1 MTGRFQRS
9 AVDLIFP
16 PHCSV
21 CGEPGEAGKEGLCR
35 LCRQSVDGGRAAAA
49 CPRCGAN
56 VAPFAVAHG
65 SCNRCRR
72 HPPGVDGTVRVGPYT
87 EVLAHILKTYK
98 YRRRDEFEPIL
109 GRWLAETVESA
120 SWCDQLEAV
129 VSVPAYW
136 ASRLTRSFHAA
147 ERIGAVVATRL
158 GLSHVPLLRRVRGG
172 PSQIGLN
179 QTQRLQNV
187 KGAFRVRRGCRMV
200 NARLLLVDDVRTTG
214 ATLAECARVLRR
226 GGAKKVYAGA
236 VVSADTLG
244 AGVIATAR
252 T

>member
-1 MTGRFQRS
+1 MIGRLQRS

-16 PHCSV
+16 QRCSV
-21 CGEPGEAGKEGLCR
+21 CGEPGESGEEWLCR
-35 LCRQSVDGGRAAAA
+35 LCRQSADGGRASAA

-56 VAPFAVAHG
+56 VAPFAVARG
-65 SCNRCRR
+65 SCNQCRR

-87 EVLAHILKTYK
+87 EVLAHIVKTYK
-98 YRRRDEFEPIL
+98 YYGREEYEPIL

-136 ASRLTRSFHAA
+136 TSRLTRSFHAA
-147 ERIGAVVATRL
+147 ERIGAVVATHL

-187 KGAFRVRRGCRMV
+187 KGAFRMRRGFNMV

-226 GGAKKVYAGA
+226 AGAKKVYAGA

-244 AGVIATAR
+244 AGMIASPRA
-252 T
+252 